1 MRTFADHW
9 GFIRTDA
16 GLDYYFH
23 EKSIETYGGELPT
36 VGSRV
41 ELSTAPDNQ
50 KPDKVMAVNL
60 KTLVAGTGGTGMG
73 PTGHSVPNKRS
84 AGGAG
89 MVPTPQVTMEQVEAQ
104 ALSFLPSARLFQLA
118 EMRMRQESTMMAG
131 MNR

>member
-1 MRTFADHW
+1 
-9 GFIRTDA
+9 
-16 GLDYYFH
+16 
-23 EKSIETYGGELPT
+23 
-36 VGSRV
+36 
-41 ELSTAPDNQ
+41 
-50 KPDKVMAVNL
+50 
-60 KTLVAGTGGTGMG
+60 MG

-131 MNR
+131 MPDMTGMAGMAGMAGMPGMGGMPGMPGMPALMPDMSAMAGGADMAAMYAAAAAAAAAAGTHTG